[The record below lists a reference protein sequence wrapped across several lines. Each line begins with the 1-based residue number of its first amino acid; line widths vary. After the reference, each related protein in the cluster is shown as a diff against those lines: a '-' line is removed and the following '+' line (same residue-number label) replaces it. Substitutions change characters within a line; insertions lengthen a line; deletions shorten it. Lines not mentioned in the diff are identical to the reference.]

1 MPQRPRAAIIL
12 AAGHGSRMKSKLAK
26 PLHGVGGR
34 SMLDWSLALAD
45 AVGADR
51 KVVVWGAHAPAIRDR
66 AEAVGAAT
74 ALQDPPQGTGDAVS
88 QAADALADFE
98 GDAIVLYADT
108 PLIQPATIAAV
119 FGAIEDGAA
128 VSVLGFEPDAPGAYG
143 RLIETADGDLDA
155 IVEAK
160 DASADQLAVRLCNS
174 GVLAADARLLFD
186 LLSDVTNDNAK
197 GEYYLTDVVALA
209 RQRDLTARAVR
220 ADADEVLGVNSRVDL
235 AQAEAAFQARR
246 RREAMLEGVTLT
258 APNTV
263 HFAHDTVLEP
273 DVIVEPNVVFG
284 PGVIVRAGAVIRA
297 FSHLEGAEVAG
308 GCEVGPYARLR
319 PGAVL
324 ESKAKI
330 GNFVEVKKSRIGKG
344 AKANHLAYIGDG
356 DVGANANIG
365 AGTIFCNYDGFFKNK
380 TIVGEGAFIG
390 SNCALV
396 APVTVGE
403 GAMTGSGSV
412 ITRDVPDGA
421 LGLGRTEQTTK
432 DGWATRFRTA
442 MQTKKDKQ
450 G

>member
-1 MPQRPRAAIIL
+1 MSQRPRAAIIL

-45 AVGADR
+45 GVGADR

-66 AEAVGAAT
+66 AEAAGAAT
-74 ALQDPPQGTGDAVS
+74 ALQDPPQGTGDAVK
-88 QAADALADFE
+88 QAAEALSDFE

-108 PLIQPATIAAV
+108 PLIQPETVATV
-119 FGAIEDGAA
+119 FEALEDGAA
-128 VSVLGFEPDAPGAYG
+128 VSVLGFEPDEPGAYG
-143 RLIETADGDLDA
+143 RLIETADGNLDA

-174 GVLAADARLLFD
+174 GVLAADARLLFE

-209 RQRDLTARAVR
+209 RQRGLTARAVC
-220 ADADEVLGVNSRVDL
+220 ADANEVLGVNSRVDL
-235 AQAEAAFQARR
+235 AEAEAAFQARR

-258 APNTV
+258 APDTV
-263 HFAHDTVLEP
+263 HFAYDTVLEP
-273 DVIVEPNVVFG
+273 DVIVEPHVVFG
-284 PGVIVRAGAVIRA
+284 PGVIVRSGAVIRA

-330 GNFVEVKKSRIGKG
+330 GNFVEVKKSRIGEG

-356 DVGANANIG
+356 EVGANANIG

-390 SNCALV
+390 SNSALV

-412 ITRDVPDGA
+412 ITRDVPGGA
-421 LGLGRTEQTTK
+421 LGLGRTEQTNK